1 MVKEDIISMYKEA
14 KEKITEER
22 LSGKFRNPRS
32 KDRLERMIHEGALD
46 YLLRDA
52 DKKTTMEVI
61 HGIADGVFAEKG
73 ILIST
78 EINVLK
84 DIIRDNIHDEA
95 VVSASFEA
103 METMLKNTT
112 NDITNGNKNGT
123 ISKVDS
129 MQEML
134 YAIADLRENYPNK
147 LGKQTDS
154 IHKEYKEMMKQCSLK
169 GIYNEN
175 LAKNYPEIS
184 DYYHGRDV
192 YELEV
197 QLEKERQQTDEAW
210 ETKEQIDAAKQ
221 RIYNKFTK
229 KEVAEYEQS
238 HAEQVKR
245 EDAKYTKELKE
256 FVKGHENRE
265 RSKEHQKQIDE
276 IKLKHNDKLLEA
288 AYENFKD
295 VARKP
300 GENDKSEK
308 TASNEVPKRAVY
320 VGRGKPRQ

>member
-22 LSGKFRNPRS
+22 LSGKFRNPRD
-32 KDRLERMIHEGALD
+32 KNKLERMIHEGALD

-52 DKKTTMEVI
+52 DKKLTMEVI
-61 HGIADGVFAEKG
+61 NGITDGIFAEK
-73 ILIST
+73 SSHVPA

-103 METMLKNTT
+103 METMLNITKS
-112 NDITNGNKNGT
+112 DIVIGDRHET
-123 ISKVDS
+123 ISKVNS

-134 YAIADLRENYPNK
+134 HAISDLRENYPNK
-147 LGKQTDS
+147 LGKQTDF
-154 IHKEYKEMMKQCSLK
+154 IYETYKEMMKQCSLN
-169 GIYNEN
+169 GVYNEN
-175 LAKNYPEIS
+175 LAKNYSEIS
-184 DYYHGRDV
+184 DYYHGYNV
-192 YELEV
+192 YEETL

-229 KEVAEYEQS
+229 KEIAEYEQS

-245 EDAKYTKELKE
+245 EDAQYTAELKE

-300 GENDKSEK
+300 EEDDKSEK
-308 TASNEVPKRAVY
+308 PASNDVPKRAVY